1 MTATSPP
8 AAFRFAPHVGRLVG
22 VPLACVALAI
32 VLPLAGAA
40 GVINQ
45 PDIDV
50 FSYGVLAGMLALSL
64 NIITGYAGPVSLG
77 QVAFLGMGAFT
88 TGLVATKLHL
98 PLTLAFLVAVVGST
112 AVGAL
117 AALVVGLPALRL
129 RGIYLAL
136 STFAFADAVD
146 HYFFNVQQLTGLGS
160 GITVPR
166 PHVLGINL
174 HEASRYVVVP
184 LIGLALVWMFD
195 VRLRHGRLGR
205 ALVAIRENEDV
216 AASFGVRVAW
226 SKLAAFMASGA
237 VAGFTGALFAY
248 QVTVVNHSS
257 FTFDQSLFYL
267 IIVVVGGLGS
277 RGGVLVA
284 GMLFT
289 ALPRWLSFL
298 QEWNLI
304 VASLL
309 LVITLARHPGG
320 LPSMWAEA
328 RDRRALQKGQDDLD
342 AVLPTM
348 GRRRLAEDAQ
358 AGAAGESGRGARLQV
373 EGVTVRFGGVV
384 AVDGAGLEVGPGARV
399 GLVGP
404 NGAGKSTLF
413 NVISGLVRPAAGRV
427 LLDGVDLTA
436 LPPHERAARGMSRTF
451 QQIGLVKD
459 ASLVENLLLA
469 QHCGLPGGPAA
480 LFGSGPARRREKE
493 ALARAHELLTDIGL
507 ASYAEVRAG
516 SLSGGQQRLVELAC
530 AIAPHPRLLLLDEPS
545 AGLSPAA
552 AEHLA
557 EQLAALS
564 ASYSTSILLIEHH
577 LPLVTA
583 VCEECYVL
591 DSGQVLAHGPT
602 AKVLRQPE
610 VAAAY
615 LGETSP

>member
-1 MTATSPP
+1 MTPPP
-8 AAFRFAPHVGRLVG
+8 APPRLAPHVGRLVG
-22 VPLACVALAI
+22 IPLACVALAI

-45 PDIDV
+45 PDLDI

-112 AVGAL
+112 GVGAL

-166 PHVLGINL
+166 PHVLGVSL

-342 AVLPTM
+342 AVLPSM
-348 GRRRLAEDAQ
+348 GRRRRDDHGTMTAEA
-358 AGAAGESGRGARLQV
+358 SGGARLQV
-373 EGVTVRFGGVV
+373 EDVTVRFGGVV
-384 AVDGAGLEVGPGARV
+384 AVDGACLDIGPGARV

-413 NVISGLVRPAAGRV
+413 NVISGLIRPAAGQV
-427 LLDGVDLTA
+427 LLDGVDLTT
-436 LPPHERAARGMSRTF
+436 LPPHERAARGVSRTF
-451 QQIGLVKD
+451 QQIGLVKE

-469 QHCGLPGGPAA
+469 QHCGLPGGPGA
-480 LFGSGPARRREKE
+480 LFGSAPARRREKE
-493 ALARAHELLTDIGL
+493 ALAQAYELLSDIGL

-530 AIAPHPRLLLLDEPS
+530 AIAPNPRLLLLDEPS

-557 EQLAALS
+557 EQLADLS
-564 ASYSTSILLIEHH
+564 GSYSTSILLIEHH
-577 LPLVTA
+577 LPLVSA

-591 DSGQVLAHGPT
+591 DSGRVLAHGPT

-615 LGETSP
+615 LGETRP

>member
-1 MTATSPP
+1 P
-8 AAFRFAPHVGRLVG
+8 RLWG
-22 VPLACVALAI
+22 VPLACVALAV

-166 PHVLGINL
+166 PHLLGVSL

-205 ALVAIRENEDV
+205 ALVALRENEDV

-298 QEWNLI
+298 QEWNFI

-309 LVITLARHPGG
+309 LVVTLARHPGG

-342 AVLPTM
+342 AVLPSM
-348 GRRRLAEDAQ
+348 GRRRPPKEDERDGSAVGGS
-358 AGAAGESGRGARLQV
+358 ARGARLQV
-373 EGVTVRFGGVV
+373 EDVTVRFGGGP
-384 AVDGAGLEVGPGARV
+384 AVDAAGLEVAPGARV

-413 NVISGLVRPAAGRV
+413 NVISGLVRPTAGRV
-427 LLDGVDLTA
+427 LLDGVDLTN
-436 LPPHERAARGMSRTF
+436 LPPYERAARGMSRTF

-469 QHCGLPGGPAA
+469 QHCGLPGGPGA

-493 ALARAHELLTDIGL
+493 ALELAHELLTDIGL
-507 ASYAEVRAG
+507 ASYAEVRVG

-530 AIAPHPRLLLLDEPS
+530 AIAPNPRLLLLDEPS

-557 EQLAALS
+557 EQLAAVS
-564 ASYSTSILLIEHH
+564 ESYSTSILLIEHH

-583 VCEECYVL
+583 VCDECYVL
-591 DSGQVLAHGPT
+591 DSGAVLAHGPT
-602 AKVLRQPE
+602 AEVLRRPE

-615 LGETSP
+615 LGETRP

>member
-1 MTATSPP
+1 MTP
-8 AAFRFAPHVGRLVG
+8 RLWG
-22 VPLACVALAI
+22 VPLACVALAV

-129 RGIYLAL
+129 RGLYLAL

-166 PHVLGINL
+166 PHLLGVSL

-205 ALVAIRENEDV
+205 ALVALRENEDV

-298 QEWNLI
+298 QEWNFI

-309 LVITLARHPGG
+309 LVVTLARHPGG

-342 AVLPTM
+342 AVLPSM
-348 GRRRLAEDAQ
+348 GRRRPPKEDERDGSAVGGS
-358 AGAAGESGRGARLQV
+358 ARGARLQV
-373 EGVTVRFGGVV
+373 EDVTVRFGGVT
-384 AVDGAGLEVGPGARV
+384 AVDAAGLEVAPGVRV

-404 NGAGKSTLF
+404 NSAGKSTLF
-413 NVISGLVRPAAGRV
+413 NVISGLVRPTAGRV
-427 LLDGVDLTA
+427 LLDGVDLTN
-436 LPPHERAARGMSRTF
+436 LPPYERAARGMSRTF

-469 QHCGLPGGPAA
+469 QHCGLPGGPGA

-493 ALARAHELLTDIGL
+493 ALELAHELLTDIGQ
-507 ASYAEVRAG
+507 ASYAEVRVG

-530 AIAPHPRLLLLDEPS
+530 AIAPNPRLLLLDEPS

-557 EQLAALS
+557 EQLAAVS
-564 ASYSTSILLIEHH
+564 ESYSTSILLIEHH

-583 VCEECYVL
+583 VCDECYVL
-591 DSGQVLAHGPT
+591 DSGAVLAHGPT
-602 AKVLRQPE
+602 AEVLRRSE

-615 LGETSP
+615 LGETRP

>member
-1 MTATSPP
+1 MTP
-8 AAFRFAPHVGRLVG
+8 RLWG
-22 VPLACVALAI
+22 VPLACVALAV

-166 PHVLGINL
+166 PHLLGVSL

-205 ALVAIRENEDV
+205 ALVALRENEDV

-298 QEWNLI
+298 QEWNFI

-309 LVITLARHPGG
+309 LVVTLARHPGG

-342 AVLPTM
+342 AVLPSM
-348 GRRRLAEDAQ
+348 GRRRPPKEDERDGSAVGGS
-358 AGAAGESGRGARLQV
+358 ARGARLQV
-373 EGVTVRFGGVV
+373 EDVTVRFGGVT
-384 AVDGAGLEVGPGARV
+384 AVDAAGLEVAPGVRV

-413 NVISGLVRPAAGRV
+413 NVISGLVRPTAGRV
-427 LLDGVDLTA
+427 LLDGVDLTN
-436 LPPHERAARGMSRTF
+436 LPPYERAARGMSRTF

-469 QHCGLPGGPAA
+469 QHCGLPGGPGA

-493 ALARAHELLTDIGL
+493 ALELAHELLTDIGL
-507 ASYAEVRAG
+507 ASYAEVRVG

-530 AIAPHPRLLLLDEPS
+530 AIAPNPRLLLLDEPS

-557 EQLAALS
+557 EQLAAVS
-564 ASYSTSILLIEHH
+564 ESYSTSILLIEHH

-583 VCEECYVL
+583 VCDECYVL
-591 DSGQVLAHGPT
+591 DSGAVLAHGPT
-602 AKVLRQPE
+602 AEVLRRSE

-615 LGETSP
+615 LGETRP